1 MRFMMVMAA
10 AMVLAGPAAAQQIA
24 PVTVYFEARSEV
36 LTPAARERLD
46 AIPAQVRAAP
56 DVGQILVMSHADPSE
71 GDPDALVR
79 LAQYRAAVVREYLIA
94 AGVPDGIV
102 TTAAFGATRP
112 ALESSGPQRENR
124 RVEITFGPGS
134 GW

>member
-1 MRFMMVMAA
+1 MRFMMVLAA
-10 AMVLAGPAAAQQIA
+10 AAVLAGPAAAQIA
-24 PVTVYFEARSEV
+24 PVIVYFEAKSDV

-46 AIPAQVRAAP
+46 AIPAQLRTAP
-56 DVGQILVMSHADPSE
+56 DVGQILVMGHADSSE
-71 GDPDALVR
+71 GDEDGVVGLT
-79 LAQYRAAVVREYLIA
+79 QYRASIVREYLIA

-102 TTAAFGATRP
+102 TTAAFGSTRP
-112 ALESSGPQRENR
+112 ALESSEPQPENR